1 MAMTKGGTIGV
12 DLVTIA
18 LLDDSGDLLAGTNG
32 LTTSGI
38 FVISDEVLGTNQAN
52 VTNLEGTVTEVYG
65 NNGAVDSSTG
75 KGNTS
80 VAFVFNA
87 LPTDVKHK
95 ILGEVSDGKGGW
107 LPSQI
112 KPRVAVLIK
121 SHHLDGTDVFY
132 GFGNGKFTLPTANLQ
147 TSTNT
152 EQRVTDAMTYTALD
166 VPAWKQNHKTYEASD
181 ANFTE
186 SAMMS
191 EVFGGYTTSTGA
203 SATAPAK

>member
-12 DLVTIA
+12 DLVTLA
-18 LLDDSGDLLAGTNG
+18 LLDDSGKLLTGDNGISTNG
-32 LTTSGI
+32 I
-38 FVISDEVLGTNQAN
+38 FIITDEVLGTNQAN
-52 VTNLEGTVTEVYG
+52 VTNLEGTVTEIYG

-80 VAFVFNA
+80 IAFVFNA

-95 ILGEVSDGKGGW
+95 ILGDVSDGKGGW

-112 KPRVAVLIK
+112 KPRVATLIQ
-121 SHHLDGTDVFY
+121 SHHLDGSDVFY
-132 GFGNGKFTLPTANLQ
+132 GFGNGKFTMTALNLQ

-152 EQRVTDAMTYTALD
+152 EQRVTDQMTYTALD

-181 ANFTE
+181 AGFSEAT
-186 SAMMS
+186 MMS
-191 EVFGGYTTSTGA
+191 EVFGGYTASTG
-203 SATAPAK
+203 TTTPAK

>member
-12 DLVTIA
+12 DLVTVA
-18 LLDDSGDLLAGTNG
+18 LLDDSGKLLTGADG
-32 LTTSGI
+32 LSANGI
-38 FVISDEVLGTNQAN
+38 FIISDEVLGTNQAN
-52 VTNLEGTVTEVYG
+52 VTNLEGTVTEIYG

-80 VAFVFNA
+80 IAFVFNA

-95 ILGEVSDGKGGW
+95 ILGDKSDDKGGW

-112 KPRVAVLIK
+112 KPRVAALIK
-121 SHHLDGTDVFY
+121 THHLDGTDMFI
-132 GFGNGKFTLPTANLQ
+132 GFGNGKFTMTAANLQ

-152 EQRVTDAMTYTALD
+152 EQRVTDQMTYTALD

-181 ANFTE
+181 QGFTE
-186 SAMMS
+186 AAMMS
-191 EVFGGYTTSTGA
+191 EVFGGYTASTGA
-203 SATAPAK
+203 TTASK